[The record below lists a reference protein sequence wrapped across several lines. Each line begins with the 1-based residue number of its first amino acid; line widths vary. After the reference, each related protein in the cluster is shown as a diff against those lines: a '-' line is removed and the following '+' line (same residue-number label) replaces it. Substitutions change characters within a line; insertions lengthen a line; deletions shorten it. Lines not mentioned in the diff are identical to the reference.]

1 MKTKSKALIL
11 SVCAVLLVAATVLV
25 TMAFLTSTDSVNN
38 TFTVGKVAITLDE
51 AKVDEMGVVDTTATS
66 RVKANTYKLIPGHTY
81 VKDPTV
87 HVSSDSEESWLFV
100 KLENGL
106 VNIIDNTT
114 IEDQMAAND
123 WTAVSGKTGVYA
135 YSSKVSAGQNV
146 KVFDS
151 FKLTGTA
158 DVASYANAKIT
169 VTAYAIQADGFAT
182 SADAAAQL
190 TF

>member
-114 IEDQMAAND
+114 IEDQMKANG
-123 WTAVSGKTGVYA
+123 WTAVTDKTGVYA
-135 YSSKVSAGQNV
+135 YKNIVKANDNV
-146 KVFDS
+146 PVFGN
-151 FKLTGTA
+151 FKLKGNA
-158 DVASYANAKIT
+158 AVAEYANAEIT

-182 SADAAAQL
+182 SDAAAAQM

>member
-51 AKVDEMGVVDTTATS
+51 AKVDDMGVVDTTATS

-87 HVSSDSEESWLFV
+87 HVDATSEESWLFV

-114 IEDQMAAND
+114 IEDQMKANG

>member
-51 AKVDEMGVVDTTATS
+51 AKVDVMGVVDTTATS
-66 RVKANTYKLIPGHTY
+66 RVKANTYKLIPGHMY

-87 HVSSDSEESWLFV
+87 HVDATSEDSWLFV

-114 IEDQMAAND
+114 IEAQMAANG

-135 YSSKVSAGQNV
+135 YRSIVSAGDNV
-146 KVFDS
+146 KVFGS
-151 FKLTGTA
+151 FTLKGDA
-158 DVASYANAKIT
+158 DVASYANAKIS

>member
-11 SVCAVLLVAATVLV
+11 SVCALLLVAATVLL

-38 TFTVGKVAITLDE
+38 TFTVGKVKITLDE
-51 AKVDEMGVVDTTATS
+51 AKVSDMGVVDTTATS

-87 HVSSDSEESWLFV
+87 HVDATSEDSWLFV

-106 VNIIDNTT
+106 VDIIDNTT
-114 IEDQMAAND
+114 IEAQMAANG

-135 YSSKVSAGQNV
+135 YKNIVKANDNV
-146 KVFDS
+146 PVFGS
-151 FKLTGTA
+151 FTLKGDA
-158 DVASYANAKIT
+158 DVASYANAKIS

>member
-11 SVCAVLLVAATVLV
+11 SVCALLLVAATVLV

-38 TFTVGKVAITLDE
+38 TFTVGKVKITLDE
-51 AKVDEMGVVDTTATS
+51 AKVDDMGVVDTTATS
-66 RVKANTYKLIPGHTY
+66 RVKANTYKLIPGHMY

-87 HVSSDSEESWLFV
+87 HVDATSEDSWLFV

-114 IEDQMAAND
+114 IEAQMAANG
-123 WTAVSGKTGVYA
+123 WTAVTGKTGVYA
-135 YSSKVSAGQNV
+135 YRSIVSAGDNV
-146 KVFDS
+146 KVFGS
-151 FKLTGTA
+151 FTLKGDA
-158 DVASYANAKIT
+158 DVASYANAKIS

-182 SADAAAQL
+182 SDAAAAQM

>member
-38 TFTVGKVAITLDE
+38 TFTVGKVKITLDE
-51 AKVDEMGVVDTTATS
+51 AKVDDMGVVDTTATS

-87 HVSSDSEESWLFV
+87 HVDATSEDSWLFV

-106 VNIIDNTT
+106 VDIIDNTT
-114 IEDQMAAND
+114 IEAQMAANG

-135 YSSKVSAGQNV
+135 YKNIVKANDNV
-146 KVFDS
+146 PVFGS
-151 FKLTGTA
+151 FTLKGDA
-158 DVASYANAKIT
+158 DVASYANAKIS